1 MKKLLSIF
9 LAAVI
14 FAGCIATAFAQ
25 QDNTFT
31 GELNVISFNVDGL
44 PVPSF
49 LSSTKRNA
57 VTATKLIAQQIN
69 FTDCDILCVQ
79 EDFNFHSILKNNLDM
94 EYATETSGGAAIG
107 DGLNFFSKYPI
118 YNVGRVEWE
127 SAYGVYGCGMDELTP
142 KGILYCT
149 VEIADGVYIDVYNIH
164 AHGIRSITFI
174 TVTAQVFRSSLP
186 RRFTRAST
194 VTESHGTDIS
204 PIMRRL

>member
-1 MKKLLSIF
+1 MREKSAFTIIKSGRLLFEKVTQHF
-9 LAAVI
+9 LVAVI
-14 FAGCIATAFAQ
+14 FAGCTATAFAQ
-25 QDNTFT
+25 Q
-31 GELNVISFNVDGL
+31 
-44 PVPSF
+44 
-49 LSSTKRNA
+49 
-57 VTATKLIAQQIN
+57 IN
-69 FTDCDILCVQ
+69 SADCDILCVQ

-194 VTESHGTDIS
+194 VTESHRTDIS